1 VNERQRKV
9 INRLLDGFEGKLS
22 SSKYAKLAKCSNDTV
37 LRDIEI
43 LLDRGILEQE
53 EILAFA

>member
-1 VNERQRKV
+1 M